1 MSVQKSEE
9 KEVKYDLF
17 TLPTVTETSFL
28 KKKKKKCNICFTMIF
43 SDDVNKTLSSSPVQL
58 IS

>member
-17 TLPTVTETSFL
+17 TLPIVTETSFL
-28 KKKKKKCNICFTMIF
+28 KKCNICFTMIF
-43 SDDVNKTLSSSPVQL
+43 SDDVNKTLSSVKAVLS
-58 IS
+58 S